1 MRTAALAVGSAL
13 SVLVL
18 GACAASGPYTPVSA
32 YEEPPAPATNTGYVI
47 QPGDLLQIRVFNQP
61 DMSARAKVRDDG
73 KVSIPFLN
81 DVVAAGFTPNAL
93 AQQLQQRLKEF
104 INAPVVTVSLEEA
117 RPFSVS
123 VLGEVNKP
131 GVYAV
136 PVGAGVLQALA
147 AAGGFTQYAS
157 RDRIFVVRE
166 TPQRARIKFEF
177 QELTQS
183 TGKAAA
189 FRLRAGD
196 TVVVE

>member
-1 MRTAALAVGSAL
+1 MRTARAVGSAL

-32 YEEPPAPATNTGYVI
+32 YEEPPAPANTTGYVI
-47 QPGDLLQIRVFNQP
+47 QPGDVLQIRVFNQP
-61 DMSARAKVRDDG
+61 DMSARARVRDDG

-166 TPQRARIKFEF
+166 TPQRARIRFQFE
-177 QELTQS
+177 ELTQAA
-183 TGKAAA
+183 GKAAT
-189 FRLRAGD
+189 FRLRPGD

>member
-1 MRTAALAVGSAL
+1 MRTARAVVTAL
-13 SVLVL
+13 SLGIL
-18 GACAASGPYTPVSA
+18 GACATSSGNFTPVSA
-32 YEEPPAPATNTGYVI
+32 YQEPPAPPTSGYVI

-61 DMSARAKVRDDG
+61 DMSTRAKVRDDG
-73 KVSIPFLN
+73 KVSVPFLN

-104 INAPVVTVSLEEA
+104 INAPVVTVSLEES

-136 PVGAGVLQALA
+136 PVGAGVLHALA

-166 TPQRARIKFEF
+166 VPQRARIRF
-177 QELTQS
+177 QFNELTEA